1 MKSSV
6 YRRAAVLVCSLGL
19 LGLLVGCLG
28 MNVSF
33 DATNPDT
40 SSPETTEK
48 PQSEGNQSSSVA
60 DKTVTSVNVSSAASN
75 PKNSVEHDNR
85 KNTHLLAYSEVSTAN
100 VNSQGTLRMS
110 NQTDQPV
117 RLALLSRK
125 SAIKG
130 ASARTTHDE
139 VPAHWD
145 FAPGEGSEQGLI
157 LSLPESNLKLEKGDI
172 LVAFAQDG
180 SRHYWG
186 PYVVGET
193 SVPKWNS
200 QKQEWQ
206 LILNE

>member
-19 LGLLVGCLG
+19 LGSLVGCLG

-33 DATNPDT
+33 DATNPDA

-48 PQSEGNQSSSVA
+48 PQSPGNQSSSVA
-60 DKTVTSVNVSSAASN
+60 DETVTSVNVSSN
-75 PKNSVEHDNR
+75 PKNSVEHDHR
-85 KNTHLLAYSEVSTAN
+85 QNTHLLAYSEVSKGN

-110 NQTDQPV
+110 NQTNQPV

-130 ASARTTHDE
+130 ASAQTTHDE

-157 LSLPESNLKLEKGDI
+157 LSLPESNLKLQKGDI